1 MTTTMTTK
9 KMTTT
14 NNRHA
19 NSWGYG
25 PSAIFKLEQKM
36 LKRLILIGLL
46 AASPLPALAQSV
58 QDQIISQLTDQG
70 FGNFEISRTLLG
82 RVRILS
88 KSNTLSREMVFN
100 PVTGE
105 ILRDYWYRIS
115 GGDVTPQIMDPND
128 YDQLE
133 RGANSGQGTTSV
145 RSDDRNDD
153 SSDDR
158 EDDKSDDSDDDMED
172 DKSDDR
178 EDDKNDDK
186 DDDSDDD
193 DDDDR
198 NDD

>member
-1 MTTTMTTK
+1 
-9 KMTTT
+9 
-14 NNRHA
+14 
-19 NSWGYG
+19 
-25 PSAIFKLEQKM
+25 M

-46 AASPLPALAQSV
+46 NASPLPALAQSV

-82 RVRILS
+82 RVRILT

-128 YDQLE
+128 HDQLD
-133 RGANSGQGTTSV
+133 RAANSV
-145 RSDDRNDD
+145 RNDDHDYDRSDDREEDD
-153 SSDDR
+153 SDDSDDDR
-158 EDDKSDDSDDDMED
+158 EDDKSDDKED
-172 DKSDDR
+172 DKA
-178 EDDKNDDK
+178 
-186 DDDSDDD
+186 